1 MRLLCVQVHAP
12 TPCGAALCSHALQAP
27 TTHFGQA
34 RVFTVNPFHLHQY
47 NHDAFSTP
55 EQGFREACLP
65 FFYPVGTHDDK
76 NFVVCFADFSLRAIM
91 SPLSPPRHTS
101 EIGEDPSLD
110 DHAARVLR
118 QFRLIFNTVRRHFQ
132 TMEKQSGIGG
142 AQVWALSLVAQHQG
156 LGVTQLAALMDIHQS
171 TTSNLVRSLIK
182 SGLLHSEKSA
192 SDRRVVELY
201 VLPEGVKLLK
211 KIPGPFAGVLP
222 HALQRMDEVTLLQLE
237 HNLSALIN
245 RLEVDEKAA
254 QTPIAMM

>member
-1 MRLLCVQVHAP
+1 MPPLHAP
-12 TPCGAALCSHALQAP
+12 RTPPECSEHPA
-27 TTHFGQA
+27 
-34 RVFTVNPFHLHQY
+34 
-47 NHDAFSTP
+47 
-55 EQGFREACLP
+55 
-65 FFYPVGTHDDK
+65 
-76 NFVVCFADFSLRAIM
+76 
-91 SPLSPPRHTS
+91 
-101 EIGEDPSLD
+101 LD

-132 TMEKQSGIGG
+132 TME
-142 AQVWALSLVAQHQG
+142 VWALSLVAQHQG

>member
-1 MRLLCVQVHAP
+1 MP
-12 TPCGAALCSHALQAP
+12 
-27 TTHFGQA
+27 
-34 RVFTVNPFHLHQY
+34 
-47 NHDAFSTP
+47 
-55 EQGFREACLP
+55 
-65 FFYPVGTHDDK
+65 
-76 NFVVCFADFSLRAIM
+76 
-91 SPLSPPRHTS
+91 PLSAPRTPPDH
-101 EIGEDPSLD
+101 GEHPALD

-132 TMEKQSGIGG
+132 TIEKQSGIGG

-156 LGVTQLAALMDIHQS
+156 LGVTQLAELMDIHQS

-182 SGLLHSEKSA
+182 SGLLHSEKSS

-201 VLPEGVKLLK
+201 VLPEGLKLLK

-237 HNLSALIN
+237 RNLSALIN

-254 QTPIAMM
+254 HTPIAMM

>member
-1 MRLLCVQVHAP
+1 MSRYNMGQLLDHRVWIQ
-12 TPCGAALCSHALQAP
+12 
-27 TTHFGQA
+27 GQHPPFHT
-34 RVFTVNPFHLHQY
+34 RVFTVNPFYLYQY
-47 NHDAFSTP
+47 NIYAFSTP

-65 FFYPVGTHDDK
+65 FFCPMGTHDDK
-76 NFVVCFADFSLRAIM
+76 HFVVCFADSSLRATM
-91 SPLSPPRHTS
+91 SPLRPPRHTS
-101 EIGEDPSLD
+101 EICKDPSLD

>member
-1 MRLLCVQVHAP
+1 MSGLTLFLADEAAMVAFGARLAEVQ
-12 TPCGAALCSHALQAP
+12 
-27 TTHFGQA
+27 
-34 RVFTVNPFHLHQY
+34 HL
-47 NHDAFSTP
+47 
-55 EQGFREACLP
+55 R
-65 FFYPVGTHDDK
+65 
-76 NFVVCFADFSLRAIM
+76 R
-91 SPLSPPRHTS
+91 LS
-101 EIGEDPSLD
+101 
-110 DHAARVLR
+110 DHL
-118 QFRLIFNTVRRHFQ
+118 
-132 TMEKQSGIGG
+132 GG

-182 SGLLHSEKSA
+182 SGLLHSEKS
-192 SDRRVVELY
+192 STDRRVVELY
-201 VLPEGVKLLK
+201 VLPAGLKLLK

>member
-12 TPCGAALCSHALQAP
+12 TPCGAALCSHVLQAP

-34 RVFTVNPFHLHQY
+34 RVFTVNPFHLYQY

-65 FFYPVGTHDDK
+65 FFYPSGPCRQGCIG
-76 NFVVCFADFSLRAIM
+76 VCFAYSRPPPTM
-91 SPLSPPRHTS
+91 PPLHAPRTPPECS
-101 EIGEDPSLD
+101 EHPALD

-156 LGVTQLAALMDIHQS
+156 FGVTQLAALMDIHQS

>member
-1 MRLLCVQVHAP
+1 M
-12 TPCGAALCSHALQAP
+12 
-27 TTHFGQA
+27 
-34 RVFTVNPFHLHQY
+34 
-47 NHDAFSTP
+47 
-55 EQGFREACLP
+55 
-65 FFYPVGTHDDK
+65 GTHDD
-76 NFVVCFADFSLRAIM
+76 NHFVVCFADSSLRATM
-91 SPLSPPRHTS
+91 SPLRSPRHTS
-101 EIGEDPSLD
+101 EICEDPSLD